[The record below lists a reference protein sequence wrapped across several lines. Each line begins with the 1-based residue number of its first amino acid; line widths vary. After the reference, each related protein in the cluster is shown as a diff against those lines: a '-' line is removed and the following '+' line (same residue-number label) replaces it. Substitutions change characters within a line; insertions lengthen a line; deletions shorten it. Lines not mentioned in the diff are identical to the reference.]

1 MRWSWTARIILSSLL
16 GTGIAL
22 IAITPGASAAQGD
35 PSAKAQVVA
44 AFEKLNSVPSYRMKT
59 SAPGG
64 TTMIEI
70 VRPDKRHYAAQSP
83 NGTFESITVG
93 TQTRERVNRPGQPT
107 GWRCIT
113 NRRSLE
119 TIFNLD
125 RMRKDVT
132 EVIRK
137 PDVVIEGMPVHT
149 YAAAAGSGATL
160 YVGVQTGLPRRLVH
174 VDQQSGKTATVDF
187 YDYGAPITIVL
198 PSCG

>member
-1 MRWSWTARIILSSLL
+1 MRWSWTARIILSFVL
-16 GTGIAL
+16 GAGIAL
-22 IAITPGASAAQGD
+22 TAITPGGSVAQGD

-70 VRPDKRHYAAQSP
+70 VRPDKRHYTAQSP
-83 NGTFESITVG
+83 NGSFESITVG
-93 TQTRERVNRPGQPT
+93 TQTRERVNMPGQPT

-119 TIFNLD
+119 TMFNLD

-132 EVIRK
+132 EVVRK
-137 PDVVIEGMPVHT
+137 PDMVIEGMPVRT
-149 YAAAAGSGATL
+149 YAAASGSGATL

-174 VDQQSGKTATVDF
+174 VDQQSGKTATIDF
-187 YDYGAPITIVL
+187 YDYGAPITIML